1 MNLSARGGGWS
12 PLLLVLCGPSHAGKT
27 TFANRLCRSGL
38 RFTVI
43 SPDNI
48 RKRLCVGFCDP
59 EQETRV
65 WDIYESM
72 KVKALSEGRN
82 VILDACHMSN
92 RARRHGLQGQNASY
106 RKICVVFDLPLRT
119 VRHRCIKDKR
129 VPLREVERM
138 WRAFQ
143 KSKPTVKGLKA
154 EGFDE
159 VYFVTEHV
167 AYGGEGLWMGVA
179 ASTKKEPTLV
189 GSQVLARP
197 TCLQPSPSAQPSSVR
212 FLQLFASLWSAIT
225 SVFSRAHSFCLSVF
239 DRLIQWVQKADVS
252 LCCVRIRG
260 DCYVTKRCLADR
272 ED

>member
-1 MNLSARGGGWS
+1 MSLSARGVGQP

-27 TFANRLCRSGL
+27 TFARRLCRSGR

-48 RKRLCVGFCDP
+48 RQRLRLRFGDP
-59 EQETRV
+59 EHEGEV
-65 WDIYESM
+65 WDTYESI

-82 VILDACHMSN
+82 VVLDACHISK
-92 RARRHGLQGQNASY
+92 RARRHGLQGPHAGY

-119 VRHRCIKDKR
+119 VRERCIKEKR
-129 VPLREVERM
+129 LSVREVERI

-159 VYFVTEHV
+159 VYFVIEGL
-167 AYGGEGLWMGVA
+167 AYAGEGLGTNTKAPMKEEPIL
-179 ASTKKEPTLV
+179 AS
-189 GSQVLARP
+189 SRVLSRLA
-197 TCLQPSPSAQPSSVR
+197 CLQPSPSMRPSSSQL
-212 FLQLFASLWSAIT
+212 LQLFASLWSAIT
-225 SVFSRAHSFCLSVF
+225 SALSRVHSFCLSVF
-239 DRLIQWVQKADVS
+239 DRLALSVQKADGS

-260 DCYVTKRCLADR
+260 DCYGTKRCLANR

>member
-1 MNLSARGGGWS
+1 MSLSARGVGLV

-27 TFANRLCRSGL
+27 TFANRLCRSGR

-48 RKRLCVGFCDP
+48 RQRLRLKFGDP
-59 EQETRV
+59 EHEGEV

-72 KVKALSEGRN
+72 KCKALSEGRN
-82 VILDACHMSN
+82 VVLDACHISK
-92 RARRHGLQGQNASY
+92 RAKRHGLQGPNAGH

-119 VRHRCIKDKR
+119 VRDRCIKEKR
-129 VPLREVERM
+129 GAVREVERM

-159 VYFVTEHV
+159 VYFVTEGL
-167 AYGGEGLWMGVA
+167 AYAGEDLGIGVA
-179 ASTKKEPTLV
+179 ASMKKEAISVSSRIL
-189 GSQVLARP
+189 SRIA
-197 TCLQPSPSAQPSSVR
+197 CLQPSPSAQPSSSQM
-212 FLQLFASLWSAIT
+212 LQLFASLWSAIT
-225 SVFSRAHSFCLSVF
+225 SVLSRAHTFCLSVF
-239 DRLIQWVQKADVS
+239 DRLVPSVQKADGS
-252 LCCVRIRG
+252 LCIVRIRG
-260 DCYVTKRCLADR
+260 DCYGTKRCLANR